1 MIVVTIKLRMMTMK
15 VDELLNLS
23 KEELRGKVICF
34 PTDTVYGV
42 GVLVNDVEAAKRIY
56 AMKNRSE
63 TKPLAY
69 LASSIDDI
77 LPYIDKLP
85 KKVNELVTTYW
96 PGALTII
103 FNKNKQQHFL
113 INPDI
118 PTIGFRIPRSNVA
131 LKILDKFG
139 VMATTSINLSGE
151 TPLNDYE
158 TIKKYFGEQ
167 IDYLI
172 EEDDEPKSNV
182 SSTVIDA
189 TKEELVVLRQG
200 DIIIK

>member
-1 MIVVTIKLRMMTMK
+1 MK
-15 VDELLNLS
+15 VDELLKLS
-23 KEELRGKVICF
+23 KEDLVGKVICF

-42 GVLVNDVEAAKRIY
+42 GVLVNDVEGANRIY
-56 AMKNRSE
+56 QMKKRSE
-63 TKPLAY
+63 NKPLAY

-77 LPYIDKLP
+77 LPYIDNLP
-85 KKVNELVTTYW
+85 EKVRKIATTYW
-96 PGALTII
+96 PGALTIV
-103 FNKNKQQHFL
+103 FNKNKKQRIL

-118 PTIGFRIPRSNVA
+118 PTIGFRIPHSDIA
-131 LKILDKFG
+131 LKILKKFG

-151 TPLNDYE
+151 VPLNDYK
-158 TIKKYFGEQ
+158 TIKEHFGAQ

-189 TKEELVVLRQG
+189 TKEEIIVLRQG
-200 DIIIK
+200 DIKIN

>member
-1 MIVVTIKLRMMTMK
+1 MK
-15 VDELLNLS
+15 VDELLKLS
-23 KEELRGKVICF
+23 KEDLVGKVICF

-42 GVLVNDVEAAKRIY
+42 GVLVNDVEGANRIY
-56 AMKNRSE
+56 QMKNRAE
-63 TKPLAY
+63 NKPLAY

-77 LPYIDKLP
+77 LPYIDNLP
-85 KKVNELVTTYW
+85 EKVRKIATTYW
-96 PGALTII
+96 PGALTIV
-103 FNKNKQQHFL
+103 FNKNKKQRIL

-118 PTIGFRIPRSNVA
+118 PTIGFRIPHSDIA
-131 LKILDKFG
+131 LKILKKFG

-151 TPLNDYE
+151 VPLNDYK
-158 TIKKYFGEQ
+158 TIKEHFGAQ

-189 TKEELVVLRQG
+189 TKEEIIMLRQG
-200 DIIIK
+200 DIKIN